1 MRPTFLRRVSTW
13 GPAVGY
19 LFFIY
24 YVSSQPQ
31 VGWAAPYP
39 DKLLHVSEY
48 LVLAVLLARALNN
61 GIRRPVGAP
70 RLLLTW
76 SLCVAYAVTDEIHQ
90 MFVPG
95 RSPDARDAVADACG
109 AALGL
114 LTLQAAQRAWLRRRA
129 GGTPRLR
136 EAAPA
141 PNMPAPRAETTKAE
155 GGRT

>member
-1 MRPTFLRRVSTW
+1 VRPTFTRRVSTW
-13 GPAVGY
+13 GPAVVY

-31 VGWAAPYP
+31 VGWATPYP

-95 RSPDARDAVADACG
+95 RSPDVRDAVADACG

-114 LTLQAAQRAWLRRRA
+114 LMLQAAQRAWLGRPRDERARLRPA
-129 GGTPRLR
+129 GGV
-136 EAAPA
+136 
-141 PNMPAPRAETTKAE
+141 PNMPAPRAGATGTE
-155 GGRT
+155 GG

>member
-1 MRPTFLRRVSTW
+1 MTPTFGRRVSTW
-13 GPAVGY
+13 GPAVVY
-19 LFFIY
+19 LFLIY
-24 YVSSQPQ
+24 YISSQPQ
-31 VGWAAPYP
+31 VGWATPYP

-61 GIRRPVGAP
+61 GIRRPVAAP

-95 RSPDARDAVADACG
+95 RSPDVRDAVADACG

-114 LTLQAAQRAWLRRRA
+114 LMLQAAQKAWLKRRA
-129 GGTPRLR
+129 GGSVRLR
-136 EAAPA
+136 PARPA
-141 PNMPAPRAETTKAE
+141 PNMPASRREATGT
-155 GGRT
+155 GGG